1 MKHLKMTIV
10 VIIAGA
16 LIVGYFYYL
25 NVRNASNS
33 QEEEAVQL
41 TEVEDLLTTDLENKY
56 PPTPREVIKL
66 YNRIM
71 KVCYN
76 EELTDEEVEGLAR
89 LQWEL
94 LDPKLQ
100 EINPWEQFLQSKKS
114 DIQLNHEMERRVV
127 DMGVSDSSDID
138 YKDVDGEKCAV
149 VTSSYFMS
157 EGDSYEKSFQ
167 DYALLQ
173 NDSDWKIVAF
183 QLSQEQAS
191 RSEE

>member
-100 EINPWEQFLQSKKS
+100 EINPCT
-114 DIQLNHEMERRVV
+114 N
-127 DMGVSDSSDID
+127 
-138 YKDVDGEKCAV
+138 
-149 VTSSYFMS
+149 
-157 EGDSYEKSFQ
+157 
-167 DYALLQ
+167 
-173 NDSDWKIVAF
+173 IV
-183 QLSQEQAS
+183 QGK
-191 RSEE
+191 